1 MEFSTGDHFFTIPG
15 IDEYAALRHA
25 HLGPRSRE
33 GISAGRHEMNRKA
46 YLKDPYFATPPTPF
60 SGLDYVLCAIAFF
73 LVGIAAVPALTALLI
88 APGK

>member
-1 MEFSTGDHFFTIPG
+1 M
-15 IDEYAALRHA
+15 DEYAALRHA
-25 HLGPRSRE
+25 HLGLPSQE
-33 GISAGRHEMNRKA
+33 EFPQDVMNRKA
-46 YLKDPYFATPPTPF
+46 YLKDSYATTPPTPF